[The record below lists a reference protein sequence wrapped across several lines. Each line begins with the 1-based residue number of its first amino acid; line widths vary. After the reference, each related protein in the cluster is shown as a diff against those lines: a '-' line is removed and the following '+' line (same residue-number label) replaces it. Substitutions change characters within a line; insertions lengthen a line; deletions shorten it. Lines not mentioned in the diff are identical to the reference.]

1 MLNNISI
8 RYLVLLP
15 ALLMGICLA
24 SMSAFSF
31 YNIKDNVESLNTNF
45 VQVLDEE
52 GLIAKVIE
60 DTYKI
65 RLILTSSSFVHNNNY
80 RNDVDNWLTGI
91 TQNINYLRQIDSIKN
106 HADETL
112 KQINQYAYFAQN
124 LYVKKGE
131 YESGVLSQA
140 DWQRFDTEA
149 TAAGNNMVTSV
160 FKLSDFI
167 KKSAE
172 QQIETSYQSLERMIV
187 ISITLCLT
195 VFAVI
200 SLASYLL
207 SKQIVKPI
215 ISAQQN
221 INLLANG
228 NLSDIDLDCNGT
240 NEVFVLNN
248 DLQKSCINLSSTV
261 QSLLTVSD
269 EVAAASTE
277 LSTIMEEAENNAHK
291 ENNEVLLVASA
302 INELSST
309 ADNVRDNAVAA
320 DEKSRE
326 IEGVTEKGVMIFNQ
340 SFEANK
346 DVSISL
352 AEMADIVLS
361 VKNQSDKIST
371 VIDVIRSISEQ
382 TNLLALN
389 AAIEAARAGE
399 SGRGFAVVAD
409 EVRMLAKR
417 TSDSTAEIQSIIEE
431 LQQQSEK
438 ANLSMD
444 TCLSLV
450 ERNQE
455 LAQEVNS
462 ALQSIATS
470 ISEITEINTLVATAS
485 EEQSQVTM
493 ELNSNINNIS
503 EIININAAGITQSV
517 SASRQL
523 SELAESQ
530 KQQLSFF
537 TVS

>member
-8 RYLVLLP
+8 KNLVLLP
-15 ALLMGICLA
+15 ALIMGICLA
-24 SMSAFSF
+24 SMSGFSF
-31 YNIKDNVESLNTNF
+31 YNIKNNVESLNDSF
-45 VQVLDEE
+45 LHVLNEDEV
-52 GLIAKVIE
+52 IAKIIE

-65 RLILTSSSFVHNNNY
+65 RLILTSSSFVHNENY
-80 RNDVDNWLTGI
+80 HQDVDSWLTSI
-91 TQNINYLRQIDSIKN
+91 TGNVSSLFEMDDVKSEAKTTLRYIN
-106 HADETL
+106 A
-112 KQINQYAYFAQN
+112 YAYYAQN
-124 LYVKKGE
+124 LYMKKAE
-131 YESGVLSQA
+131 YERGAITKS
-140 DWQRFDTEA
+140 DWENFEVDA
-149 TAAGNNMVTSV
+149 TKAGNEMVDSV
-160 FKLSDFI
+160 FDLSVII
-167 KKSAE
+167 KSSAE
-172 QQIETSYQSLERMIV
+172 KQIQASYAQLEKMITVSIV
-187 ISITLCLT
+187 ICTVVFVTISIMSF
-195 VFAVI
+195 V
-200 SLASYLL
+200 L

-215 ISAQQN
+215 LNAQKN

-228 NLSDIDLDCNGT
+228 NLSDVDLNCNGT

-248 DLQKSCINLSSTV
+248 DLQKTCVNLSSTV
-261 QSLLTVSD
+261 QNLLIVSE

-277 LSTIMEEAENNAHK
+277 LSTIMEESENNAHK

-309 ADNVRDNAVAA
+309 ADNVRDNAVLA

-326 IEGVTEKGVMIFNQ
+326 IEQITENGVFIFNE

-346 DVSISL
+346 EVSISL
-352 AEMADIVLS
+352 SEMADIVHS

-389 AAIEAARAGE
+389 AAIEAARAGD

-431 LQQQSEK
+431 LQEQSEK
-438 ANLSMD
+438 ANSSMD
-444 TCLSLV
+444 TCLNLV

-455 LAQEVNS
+455 LTRDVNS
-462 ALQSIATS
+462 ALQSIASS

-530 KQQLSFF
+530 KHQLSFF
-537 TVS
+537 TVG

>member
-1 MLNNISI
+1 M
-8 RYLVLLP
+8 
-15 ALLMGICLA
+15 
-24 SMSAFSF
+24 
-31 YNIKDNVESLNTNF
+31 
-45 VQVLDEE
+45 
-52 GLIAKVIE
+52 IAKVIE

-80 RNDVDNWLTGI
+80 SNDVDNWLRSI
-91 TQNINYLRQIDSIKN
+91 TANMNSLQEIDVIKA

-112 KQINQYAYFAQN
+112 DYINKYAYFAQN
-124 LYVKKGE
+124 LYVKKEE
-131 YESGVLSQA
+131 YQDGRLSQA
-140 DWQRFDTEA
+140 EWQKYDLQATEA
-149 TAAGNNMVTSV
+149 GNQMVASV
-160 FKLSDFI
+160 FDLSETI
-167 KKSAE
+167 KTSAE
-172 QQIETSYQSLERMIV
+172 QQIEHSYQALERMIMM
-187 ISITLCLT
+187 SLMACLT
-195 VFAVI
+195 VLGVI
-200 SLASYLL
+200 TLVAYLL
-207 SKQIVKPI
+207 STQIVKPI
-215 ISAQQN
+215 LDAQRN
-221 INLLANG
+221 INLLARG
-228 NLSDIDLDCNGT
+228 NLAEIDLDCNGT
-240 NEVFVLNN
+240 NEVFVLNK

-277 LSTIMEEAENNAHK
+277 LSAIMEDAEGNAHK
-291 ENNEVLLVASA
+291 ESNEVLLVASA

-309 ADNVRDNAVAA
+309 ADNVRDNAVMA
-320 DEKSRE
+320 DEKSRQ
-326 IEGVTEKGVMIFNQ
+326 IEGITEKGVAIFNQ
-340 SFEANK
+340 SFAANK

-389 AAIEAARAGE
+389 ASIEAARAGE

-417 TSDSTAEIQSIIEE
+417 TSDSTSEIQSIIEE

-438 ANLSMD
+438 ANVSMD
-444 TCLSLV
+444 TCLNLV

-455 LAQEVNS
+455 LAQDVNA
-462 ALQSIATS
+462 ALHSIAGS

-503 EIININAAGITQSV
+503 DIISINTAGITQSV

-537 TVS
+537 TVA

>member
-8 RYLVLLP
+8 RYLVLFP

-24 SMSAFSF
+24 SMSAYSF
-31 YNIKDNVESLNTNF
+31 YSIKNNVESLNGKF
-45 VQVLDEE
+45 VEVLGEE
-52 GLIAKVIE
+52 ELIAKVIE

-65 RLILTSSSFVHNNNY
+65 RLILTSSSFVHN
-80 RNDVDNWLTGI
+80 D
-91 TQNINYLRQIDSIKN
+91 NYLSDVESWFSGINKSLSSLQKIDAIKSYVS
-106 HADETL
+106 ETSSQVE
-112 KQINQYAYFAQN
+112 KYAYFARN
-124 LYVKKGE
+124 LYSEKSK
-131 YESGVLSQA
+131 YERGDSSQA
-140 DWQRFDTEA
+140 DWQRFDEEA
-149 TAAGNNMVTSV
+149 TAAGNNMVSSV
-160 FKLSDFI
+160 FALSDLI

-172 QQIETSYQSLERMIV
+172 NEIEHSYADLNRMIV
-187 ISITLCLT
+187 ISVGLCLFVFSSIT
-195 VFAVI
+195 VAAYF
-200 SLASYLL
+200 L

-215 ISAQQN
+215 ISAQCN

-248 DLQKSCINLSSTV
+248 DLQKSCVNLSSTV

-277 LSTIMEEAENNAHK
+277 LSTIMEESENNAHR

-320 DEKSRE
+320 DVKSRE
-326 IEGVTEKGVMIFNQ
+326 IEEITEKGVTIFNE

-346 DVSISL
+346 DVSMGLS
-352 AEMADIVLS
+352 EMADIVHS

-417 TSDSTAEIQSIIEE
+417 TSDSTTEIQSIIEE
-431 LQQQSEK
+431 LQLQSES
-438 ANLSMD
+438 AMVSMD

-462 ALQSIATS
+462 ALYSIATS
-470 ISEITEINTLVATAS
+470 ITEITEINTLVATAS
-485 EEQSQVTM
+485 EQQSQVTM

-503 EIININAAGITQSV
+503 EIINMNAAGITQSV

-537 TVS
+537 SVS